1 MKRAKT
7 KTIYY
12 NEHGKI
18 DKLTTYINKNNNTWI
33 APAVFIICLIIG
45 GIIEA
50 L

>member
-18 DKLTTYINKNNNTWI
+18 DKLTTYINNNIWT
-33 APAVFIICLIIG
+33 ASAVFIICLIIG

>member
-1 MKRAKT
+1 MKKE
-7 KTIYY
+7 IIYYY

-18 DKLTTYINKNNNTWI
+18 DKLTTYINKNTWTV
-33 APAVFIICLIIG
+33 PAVFIICLIIG